1 MSNQKA
7 PGKTINTVGIV
18 GSGTM
23 GRRIAFACIMNRR
36 ETRLYGRSPEK
47 VQLAI
52 NAVRELI
59 EERTHDGRISA
70 EALEPAMKLLTG
82 VTSLDACISG
92 ADMVIES
99 VSENIELKRE
109 ILSAIDPLVGPETLL
124 CSGTSSIP
132 GSQLADTVTHPE
144 NFLNLNFGGPDNLK
158 VEIMSQPL
166 TAQNTMDSAAAFV
179 GEMGLVPILVK
190 KEIMGYAHNRLWR
203 AMKKEVLFLINEGHI
218 DAHDMDRAF
227 MLEWN
232 VPIGPCGLMDEI
244 GLDVVRD
251 IEMNYFKA
259 TGDPSDRPPRV
270 LTDLVDQGKLGVKSG
285 EGFYEYPDPAYKEPG
300 FLKGG

>member
-1 MSNQKA
+1 MSNQKTQ
-7 PGKTINTVGIV
+7 GKTINTVGIV

-23 GRRIAFACIMNRR
+23 GRRIAFSCILSGK
-36 ETRLYGRSPEK
+36 ETRLYGRSREK

-59 EERTHDGRISA
+59 EERTHDGRISV

-99 VSENIELKRE
+99 VSENIQLKRE
-109 ILSAIDPLVGPETLL
+109 IFSTIDQLAGPETLL

-166 TAQNTMDSAAAFV
+166 TAQNTMDRAAAFV
-179 GEMGLVPILVK
+179 REIGLIPILVK

-218 DAHDMDRAF
+218 DAHDIDRAF

-251 IEMNYFKA
+251 IEMNYYKA
-259 TGDPSDRPPRV
+259 TGDPSDHPPQV
-270 LTDLVDQGKLGVKSG
+270 LTDLVEQGKLGMKSG
-285 EGFYEYPDPAYKEPG
+285 EGFYVYPNPAYKEPG
-300 FLKGG
+300 FLNGG

>member
-7 PGKTINTVGIV
+7 PGKTVKTVGIV

-23 GRRIAFACIMNRR
+23 GRRIAFSCILSGK

-47 VQLAI
+47 VQTAKD
-52 NAVRELI
+52 AVRALI
-59 EERTHDGRISA
+59 EERTHDGGLSV
-70 EALEPAMKLLTG
+70 EALEPATKLLTG

-99 VSENIELKRE
+99 VSENIQLKRE
-109 ILSAIDPLVGPETLL
+109 IFSAIDPLVGPETLL

-132 GSQLADTVTHPE
+132 GSQLADTVNHPE

-166 TAQNTMDSAAAFV
+166 TAQKAMDTATAFV
-179 GEMGLVPILVK
+179 RGIGLVPILVK

-251 IEMNYFKA
+251 IEMNCYKA
-259 TGDPSDRPPRV
+259 TGDPSDHPPQV
-270 LTDLVDQGKLGVKSG
+270 LTDLVDQGKLGIKSG
-285 EGFYEYPDPAYKEPG
+285 EGFYVYPNPAYEQPG
-300 FLKGG
+300 FLKGE